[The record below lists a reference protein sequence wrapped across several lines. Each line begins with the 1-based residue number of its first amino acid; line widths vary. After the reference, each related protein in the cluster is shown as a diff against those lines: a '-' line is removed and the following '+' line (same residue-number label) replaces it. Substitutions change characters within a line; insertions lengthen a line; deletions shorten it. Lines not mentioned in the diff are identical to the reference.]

1 MSKRYVCVKSFAV
14 PLCDDDGFTI
24 ENRHSVIES
33 GTVWEI
39 TNNDMI
45 GGEIHLEEVGR
56 PWHWLE
62 IFKEHFEVYFIREVN
77 KNA

>member
-1 MSKRYVCVKSFAV
+1 MTAISV

-24 ENRHSVIES
+24 ENRHSIVET

-39 TNNDMI
+39 ANNDMI
-45 GGEIHLEEVGR
+45 GGEIHLEEIGC

-62 IFKEHFEVYFIREVN
+62 ISKEHFEMYFRE
-77 KNA
+77 AT